1 MGEYFEIN
9 CTSSESPALQNM
21 HDTTWFRNVF
31 VIKTTYMNSHKAWHT
46 VNCACFVQ
54 FKEQLGSVTNP
65 EQKKNEVWER
75 VVKDVLRSL
84 TLSCLKFL
92 CSLLRLRHRKLMFYR
107 SLSVSVAVESKW
119 ERKAESD
126 VCQGQAKAAFSN
138 LPSPTSRELHC

>member
-1 MGEYFEIN
+1 M
-9 CTSSESPALQNM
+9 
-21 HDTTWFRNVF
+21 
-31 VIKTTYMNSHKAWHT
+31 
-46 VNCACFVQ
+46 NCACFVQ

-138 LPSPTSRELHC
+138 LLLPLESFTAKKLGEQFSRGKKALLSLRRSIYAARHSRACFNV